1 MPWGPIRGHDRIV
14 EDLRHALEG
23 GRLPHAM
30 LFVGPEG
37 VGKHTFARRVAQA
50 LLCEARPDDVLEPCG
65 VCPSCRRVESG
76 DHPDLHEVAKP
87 EDRHELPI
95 AVIRGL
101 IRDLGLKPMRGSRKI
116 AIVDDADDLNE
127 EASNAFLKTLE
138 EPPERALLILIGT
151 SVELQLDTIV
161 SRCRVVRFEPLAES
175 ELTAVLL
182 ERGLALDDVEAARVA
197 HLAEGSVARARGLA
211 DAELGAFRRGMI
223 DELAALEGFDPS
235 ELARRL
241 EEFIKQAGKESLPQR
256 TRAALLFGELARFF
270 RGVLWQNA
278 GLESPA
284 PDLDDRRAAEAL
296 GRRLE
301 PEAVFL
307 LAERCLMAEYHLRRR
322 VYLPLLLESFTRD
335 LGAWLAPAR

>member
-14 EDLRHALEG
+14 EDLRHALEA

-37 VGKHTFARRVAQA
+37 VGKHTFGRRLAQA
-50 LLCEARPDDVLEPCG
+50 LLCEARPDDALEPCG
-65 VCPSCRRVESG
+65 VCPSCRRVASG
-76 DHPDLHEVAKP
+76 DHPDLHEAAKP

-101 IRDLGLKPMRGSRKI
+101 IRDLGLKPIQGGRKI

-175 ELTAVLL
+175 ELAAVLL
-182 ERGLALDDVEAARVA
+182 ERGLAADDAEAARVA

-211 DAELGAFRRGMI
+211 DAELGAFRRGLV
-223 DELAALEGFDPS
+223 DELAADGGFDPS
-235 ELARRL
+235 DLARRL
-241 EEFIKQAGKESLPQR
+241 DEFIKQAGKESLPQR

-278 GLESPA
+278 GLEAPSPD
-284 PDLDDRRAAEAL
+284 PDDRHAAEVL

-301 PEAVFL
+301 PEEVFL
-307 LAERCLMAEYHLRRR
+307 LAERCLEAEYHLRRR
-322 VYLPLLLESFTRD
+322 VYMPLLLESLTRD
-335 LGAWLAPAR
+335 LGASLMLSR